1 MRRVCISDTFLKFSV
16 YEVLKFRYISK
27 SNTRCC
33 VLHVTTITLVWLIIF
48 IRKYTYAHTHTHT
61 HTHTRARA
69 HTHTHT
75 RTYTHVQTH
84 THTHTGSNFAIFWK
98 NREIK
103 FTSNWDNAGPR
114 NVIHRNPCF
123 LIKTSSDLKKL
134 LGKLRE
140 IN

>member
-48 IRKYTYAHTHTHT
+48 IRKYTYAHTHTRT
-61 HTHTRARA
+61 HTHTRAHTHTHA
-69 HTHTHT
+69 HTHTYKHIHT
-75 RTYTHVQTH
+75 LTQVQILRFF
-84 THTHTGSNFAIFWK
+84 GKIAKLNS
-98 NREIK
+98 R
-103 FTSNWDNAGPR
+103 SNWDNADPR
-114 NVIHRNPCF
+114 NVIHRNSCF